1 MSFALDINYFRGRK
15 ELERYSLAKKLD
27 SYRILTIKA
36 PVYSKFEISN
46 FEEIGVSF
54 REALLEFIGKHP
66 SSKLNQTCFNN
77 MAGLEAFVKQEVE
90 FIKTTEDNY
99 SDPE

>member
-1 MSFALDINYFRGRK
+1 MF
-15 ELERYSLAKKLD
+15 
-27 SYRILTIKA
+27 
-36 PVYSKFEISN
+36 SKFEISN

-54 REALLEFIGKHP
+54 REVLLEFIGKHP

-77 MAGLEAFVKQEVE
+77 MAGLEAFIKQEVE
-90 FIKTTEDNY
+90 FLKATEDND